1 MNYLMVFQEKN
12 LKELN
17 TNHLFDYAKPDKK
30 AWYVVL
36 ADFVTMDDGTGI
48 VHIAPAFGE
57 DDYNVGKKYDLP
69 VVQLVKLDGTFPDE
83 VKTLERTI
91 CKRCR
96 SKYYRISSEKRFT

>member
-1 MNYLMVFQEKN
+1 M
-12 LKELN
+12 
-17 TNHLFDYAKPDKK
+17 NHLFNYAKPEKK

-36 ADFVTMDDGTGI
+36 ADFVTMEDGTGI

-83 VKTLERTI
+83 VNVWRGQFVKDADPKIIEYLEKAWFIGRN
-91 CKRCR
+91 
-96 SKYYRISSEKRFT
+96 S